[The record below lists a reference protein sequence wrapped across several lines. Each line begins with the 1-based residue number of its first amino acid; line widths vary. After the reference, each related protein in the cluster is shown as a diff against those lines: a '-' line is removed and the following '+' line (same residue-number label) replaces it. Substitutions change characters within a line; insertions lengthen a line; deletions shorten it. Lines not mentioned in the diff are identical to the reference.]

1 MSKDLDKAEL
11 LLEEYLDKI
20 NEQEQLIINLGEQ
33 CKEEK
38 RIKESLFD
46 QINENAV
53 KSQLRQQPGEVM
65 DISMSH
71 LSQKSISVSNTSKF
85 YRKPSVRSPVAIKVP
100 PNMMWMQ
107 NTSHP
112 TNTNSHE

>member
-1 MSKDLDKAEL
+1 MADMDKILIEKTDQVEQYLEDLREARTKIEDLTIENEGMSKDLDKAEL

-53 KSQLRQQPGEVM
+53 KSQLR
-65 DISMSH
+65 
-71 LSQKSISVSNTSKF
+71 
-85 YRKPSVRSPVAIKVP
+85 
-100 PNMMWMQ
+100 
-107 NTSHP
+107 
-112 TNTNSHE
+112 

>member
-1 MSKDLDKAEL
+1 MADMDKILIEKTDQVEQYLEDLREARTKIEDLTIENEGMSKDLDKAEL

-46 QINENAV
+46 
-53 KSQLRQQPGEVM
+53 
-65 DISMSH
+65 
-71 LSQKSISVSNTSKF
+71 
-85 YRKPSVRSPVAIKVP
+85 
-100 PNMMWMQ
+100 
-107 NTSHP
+107 
-112 TNTNSHE
+112 

>member
-1 MSKDLDKAEL
+1 MDKILIEKTDQLEECLEDLKEARTKIEDLTVENEGMSKDLDKAEL

-53 KSQLRQQPGEVM
+53 KSQLR
-65 DISMSH
+65 
-71 LSQKSISVSNTSKF
+71 
-85 YRKPSVRSPVAIKVP
+85 
-100 PNMMWMQ
+100 
-107 NTSHP
+107 
-112 TNTNSHE
+112 

>member
-1 MSKDLDKAEL
+1 MDKILIEKTDQLEECLEDLKEARTKIEDLTVENEGMSKDLDKAEL

-38 RIKESLFD
+38 RIKASLFD

-53 KSQLRQQPGEVM
+53 KSQLR
-65 DISMSH
+65 
-71 LSQKSISVSNTSKF
+71 
-85 YRKPSVRSPVAIKVP
+85 
-100 PNMMWMQ
+100 
-107 NTSHP
+107 
-112 TNTNSHE
+112 